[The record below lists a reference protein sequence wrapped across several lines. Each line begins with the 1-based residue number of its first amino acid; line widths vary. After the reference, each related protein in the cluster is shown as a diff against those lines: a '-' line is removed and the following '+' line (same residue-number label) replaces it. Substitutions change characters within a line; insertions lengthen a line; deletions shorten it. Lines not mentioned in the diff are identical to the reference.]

1 MGFFTTNSDSEKENV
16 PSHGLPVPGTVHLVD
31 LEGTMRAKHAKG
43 SLHDVVL
50 VPAPS
55 ADPDDPVSKKISL
68 FLYLFLPERSEE
80 VSPNSLFFSKKLTHS
95 LSYIYS

>member
-55 ADPDDPVSKKISL
+55 ADPDDPVSKKFLSLSLSSRAIISTNF
-68 FLYLFLPERSEE
+68 FLLK
-80 VSPNSLFFSKKLTHS
+80 NLTHY
-95 LSYIYS
+95 L

>member
-1 MGFFTTNSDSEKENV
+1 MGFFTTMSDSEKENV

-55 ADPDDPVSKKISL
+55 ADPDDPVSKEFL
-68 FLYLFLPERSEE
+68 FFLHLFLPERSEE
-80 VSPNSLFFSKKLTHS
+80 VSPQLFVFSQKADPFSFLCT
-95 LSYIYS
+95 